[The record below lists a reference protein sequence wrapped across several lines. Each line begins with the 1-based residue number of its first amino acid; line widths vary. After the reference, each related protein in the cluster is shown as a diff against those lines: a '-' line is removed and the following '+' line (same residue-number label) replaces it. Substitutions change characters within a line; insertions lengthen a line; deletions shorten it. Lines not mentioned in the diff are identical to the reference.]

1 MSLFSYFQRFTA
13 MASTFISDPTFCYIF
28 LFPFSSQ
35 PEMFDGW
42 SRADRKQQSRGTTIS
57 TMLR

>member
-13 MASTFISDPTFCYIF
+13 MASTFISDPTFF
-28 LFPFSSQ
+28 FGFFPFSSQ